1 MRRVLCDR
9 LVNDAVT
16 GRGASRYLVGALLIA
31 ACTSPVVPPIAVSPT
46 PSASACPDFASVITL
61 PAASVAPTPVPSRPM
76 PLTPPPGRMVFR
88 SGDRLQTLQIYEG
101 GRVRELALPSPAMT
115 VRLSLDG
122 SRVGAVLGDAT
133 PQTLWMLSI
142 GDGVTTQ
149 RGLTLPAAAPQEYEL
164 TLSPDLSWVF
174 YVPSLAVAQSEMY
187 LVDASTGVAS
197 PAAIAAG
204 WLHDAQWTA
213 TNELVLL
220 TGPLPENNASPQS
233 RPGGLR
239 PMPNGRIAYVA
250 MTPSNAPLIRM
261 LGNSVPLLAPEPI
274 FATKEG
280 CALQY
285 RSDLRMRPPDLSA
298 DSAFIAVVGAG
309 NNLSAGF
316 VAMRATLGGP
326 VGVFRAP
333 TTSCFIQQSAW
344 SGPHYLVM
352 LTGPNCGETT
362 LTGRLVVLD
371 RQARVEAEYV
381 VDRKAFFVPST
392 DGHWVASATGG
403 GWQFIQLDVPS
414 ARIVVPLSGTLDGW
428 CCP

>member
-1 MRRVLCDR
+1 
-9 LVNDAVT
+9 
-16 GRGASRYLVGALLIA
+16 
-31 ACTSPVVPPIAVSPT
+31 
-46 PSASACPDFASVITL
+46 
-61 PAASVAPTPVPSRPM
+61 
-76 PLTPPPGRMVFR
+76 MVFR

-101 GRVRELALPSPAMT
+101 GRVREWALPSPAMT

-122 SRVGAVLGDAT
+122 SRVGAVLGDSA

-164 TLSPDLSWVF
+164 TFSPDLSWVF

-204 WLHDAQWTA
+204 WLHDAQWSA

-233 RPGGLR
+233 RPGRFFRWRGGSDPMEIGQADFAGGLR

-261 LGNSVPLLAPEPI
+261 LGNAGPLLAPEPI